1 MGLVRDWAK
10 RRAQA
15 KENEQKFGAMGFGG
29 TGSLSSPYVTVS
41 GSLETALRLEGTT
54 VNPDLIYRSQPA
66 VYICVNFLG
75 QNVAHTKL
83 KTYRATGDNEHTP
96 APDSALAQLLK
107 RPNPR
112 MTGFDLILGLVSD
125 WALWDDAFWLKAQVG
140 DARRLYR
147 LPPGFVVPVGG
158 DILTGPGGYQVNTGQ
173 TSPKIFPPEQIVHF
187 HGFNPRDTRSGQ
199 TRLSPLRMVLRE
211 ESEASKFR
219 GKFWEKGAQFD
230 GILKRPVE
238 AQPWDDE
245 QIKRFREGWRK
256 YRNAGALA
264 GETAILEDGMDYDR
278 ASFSP
283 KDAEFILGREWALD
297 VVATAYHIPLS
308 VLSRKQTSTFAS
320 AKEFRKAL
328 YVDTLGPI
336 NAMIESAVNLY
347 LVPEFD
353 DPDLFVE
360 FNIAEKLQ
368 GDFESS
374 ADAWRSAV
382 QVPWESVNGARVK
395 NNEAPIGDPDDP
407 DNPFNI
413 PAMPA
418 NYTYG
423 GTQAPPAPIPTAAT
437 NGHADIG
444 ADDMEELVNVLE
456 TQTTRS

>member
-1 MGLVRDWAK
+1 MGLRDWAK
-10 RRAQA
+10 GLREWARQGPD
-15 KENEQKFGAMGFGG
+15 FGAMSFGG
-29 TGSLSSPYVTVS
+29 TGSLSSPNVTVS
-41 GSLETALRLEGTT
+41 ESLETALRLEGTI
-54 VNPDLIYRSQPA
+54 VNPDLVYKTQPA

-75 QNVAHTKL
+75 QNVGHTKL
-83 KTYRATGDNEHTP
+83 KTYRAMGDNEHTP
-96 APDSALAQLLK
+96 APDSELARLLK

-112 MTGFDLILGLVSD
+112 MTGFDLIHALVCD
-125 WALWDDAFWLKAQVG
+125 WALWDDAYWLKARAG

-147 LPPGFVVPVGG
+147 LPPAFVTAVGG
-158 DILTGPGGYQVNTGQ
+158 DILTGPSGYNVNTGQ
-173 TSPKIFPPEQIVHF
+173 TSPKTFSPEEIVHF
-187 HGFNPRDTRSGQ
+187 HGYNSRDTRSGQ
-199 TRLSPLRMVLRE
+199 SRLAPLRMVLRE

-230 GILKRPVE
+230 GILKRPVD
-238 AQPWDDE
+238 APVWDDD

-256 YRNAGALA
+256 YRNSGALA
-264 GETAILEDGMDYDR
+264 GETAVLEDGMDYGQ

-382 QVPWESVNGARVK
+382 QVPWETVNGARLK
-395 NNEAPIGDPDDP
+395 NNEPPIGDPNDP

-418 NYTYG
+418 NYSYG
-423 GTQAPPAPIPTAAT
+423 GTQEAPTPAPAPVATT
-437 NGHADIG
+437 NGHGGLG
-444 ADDMEELVNVLE
+444 ADDEMEDLVNALE
-456 TQTTRS
+456 AQ